1 MLNTNNLTQKSMEAI
16 STAQSIAVSYQNMN
30 IEQQHILLALLQA
43 EDGLI
48 PQLIKKMGADASQ
61 LTRLTEQSAAGIPK
75 VTGSGRDPEKVYV
88 SPDVDKA
95 FTAAEEKAKQMKDEY
110 ISVEHLFIGLLEKPN
125 SQLKDIFAK
134 CGITEK
140 AFLQAL
146 EQVRGSVRVTGQNPE
161 ETYDVLKKYG
171 QDLTELARQN
181 KLDPVIGRDT
191 EIRNVIRI
199 LSRKTKNNPVLIGEP
214 GVGKTL
220 SPRDLHC
227 V

>member
-110 ISVEHLFIGLLEKPN
+110 ISVEHIFLGLLDSANRSLKELFPLPKP
-125 SQLKDIFAK
+125 LP
-134 CGITEK
+134 
-140 AFLQAL
+140 
-146 EQVRGSVRVTGQNPE
+146 VR
-161 ETYDVLKKYG
+161 
-171 QDLTELARQN
+171 
-181 KLDPVIGRDT
+181 
-191 EIRNVIRI
+191 
-199 LSRKTKNNPVLIGEP
+199 
-214 GVGKTL
+214 
-220 SPRDLHC
+220 
-227 V
+227 

>member
-95 FTAAEEKAKQMKDEY
+95 F
-110 ISVEHLFIGLLEKPN
+110 
-125 SQLKDIFAK
+125 SQSA
-134 CGITEK
+134 
-140 AFLQAL
+140 
-146 EQVRGSVRVTGQNPE
+146 
-161 ETYDVLKKYG
+161 VLPKRHSY
-171 QDLTELARQN
+171 RH
-181 KLDPVIGRDT
+181 
-191 EIRNVIRI
+191 
-199 LSRKTKNNPVLIGEP
+199 LSR
-214 GVGKTL
+214 
-220 SPRDLHC
+220 
-227 V
+227 

>member
-61 LTRLTEQSAAGIPK
+61 LTRLTEQSAAGISK
-75 VTGSGRDPEKVYV
+75 VTGRDPEKVYV

-146 EQVRGSVRVTGQNPE
+146 EQEGAVCVLPDRIRRKPTTCLKSTVR
-161 ETYDVLKKYG
+161 
-171 QDLTELARQN
+171 
-181 KLDPVIGRDT
+181 I
-191 EIRNVIRI
+191 
-199 LSRKTKNNPVLIGEP
+199 
-214 GVGKTL
+214 
-220 SPRDLHC
+220 
-227 V
+227 

>member
-146 EQVRGSVRVTGQNPE
+146 EQVRGSVRVTGQNP
-161 ETYDVLKKYG
+161 TTCLKS
-171 QDLTELARQN
+171 TVR
-181 KLDPVIGRDT
+181 T
-191 EIRNVIRI
+191 
-199 LSRKTKNNPVLIGEP
+199 
-214 GVGKTL
+214 
-220 SPRDLHC
+220 
-227 V
+227 